1 MAGITREAGYT
12 DLSSTSTG
20 QFIPEIWSGKLVS
33 KFYDSTVFGE
43 IASNDYEGEIKG
55 QGDTVVIRTTPTL
68 TISDYKTGQTL
79 NYEEPTNPSVD
90 LSIDKGKSFA
100 FRVDNVD
107 EYQADID
114 IMDDWAGDAGEQMK
128 IAIDTDVLANI
139 YSDVTAVN
147 KGATAGFRSGD
158 INLGVSG
165 TPLLLTKAN
174 VLEFIVDLGTVLDEQ
189 NVPET
194 GRWLVLPAWICGLI
208 KKSDQMVPLA
218 A

>member
-1 MAGITREAGYT
+1 M
-12 DLSSTSTG
+12 
-20 QFIPEIWSGKLVS
+20 
-33 KFYDSTVFGE
+33 
-43 IASNDYEGEIKG
+43 
-55 QGDTVVIRTTPTL
+55 
-68 TISDYKTGQTL
+68 
-79 NYEEPTNPSVD
+79 
-90 LSIDKGKSFA
+90 
-100 FRVDNVD
+100 D